1 MDDVAGRSDQALWD
15 AAVAGDANAYGELF
29 TRHHSAVYNYC
40 FRRVS
45 SWAQAEDL
53 MSAVFLEAWRTRQPL
68 TLASGSLL
76 PWLIGIG
83 THVTHRHHRSEGRFA
98 AALVRV
104 GSVTPTAARD
114 HAEDV
119 AARLDDERAMAEV
132 LAAVSALP
140 QIDQDVIGACVFA
153 GLDYAS
159 AAEALDLPVGTV
171 RSRLSRARARLN
183 RTAPH
188 LRRLSTQNG

>member
-1 MDDVAGRSDQALWD
+1 MDDAVGRSDQCLWD
-15 AAVAGDANAYGELF
+15 AAVGGDAGAYGELF
-29 TRHHSAVYNYC
+29 TRHHRAVYNYC

-53 MSAVFLEAWRTRQPL
+53 MSSVFLEAWRTRQPL
-68 TLASGSLL
+68 TLTTGSFL
-76 PWLIGIG
+76 PWLIGIA
-83 THVTHRHHRSEGRFA
+83 THTTHRHHRSEGRFA
-98 AALVRV
+98 AALERV
-104 GSVTPTAARD
+104 GSVTPTEARD
-114 HAEDV
+114 HADDV

-132 LAAVSALP
+132 LSALSALP

-153 GLDYAS
+153 GLDYAA
-159 AAEALDLPVGTV
+159 AAEALGLPVGTV
-171 RSRLSRARARLN
+171 RSRLSRARARLT

>member
-1 MDDVAGRSDQALWD
+1 MEDTSARDDQVLWD
-15 AAVAGDANAYGELF
+15 AAVAGDAGAYGELF
-29 TRHHSAVYNYC
+29 TRHHRAVYNYC

-53 MSAVFLEAWRTRQPL
+53 VSVVFLEAWRTRQPL

-76 PWLIGIG
+76 PWLIRIG
-83 THVTHRHHRSEGRFA
+83 THVTHRHHRSEGRFSAALDRA
-98 AALVRV
+98 AAL
-104 GSVTPTAARD
+104 TPSAERD
-114 HAEDV
+114 HADDV
-119 AARLDDERAMAEV
+119 AARLDDERAMAAV
-132 LAAVSALP
+132 LAEVSRLP

-171 RSRLSRARARLN
+171 RSRLSRARARLA

-188 LRRLSTQNG
+188 LRRLSTLNG